1 MLDANLIEEVLK
13 RAKIIADAIFK
24 HEFVHNNRVISQ
36 PEHDRTEWESY
47 LEDLDYFDTNIV
59 QLNAYVSTSAS
70 AMVEIFDLIK
80 TLLPY
85 EISSAIDFMLNNNP
99 YTVRAMEIKSE
110 KEMGC
115 IADMCISHENADAS
129 SSLTSIPHVKD
140 ASVVIIEKCFNEFK
154 WGF

>member
-1 MLDANLIEEVLK
+1 M
-13 RAKIIADAIFK
+13 
-24 HEFVHNNRVISQ
+24 
-36 PEHDRTEWESY
+36 
-47 LEDLDYFDTNIV
+47 

-154 WGF
+154 WVVFH